1 MKKNCPVISVVM
13 VFYNAEQYIEE
24 AVKSV
29 LKQSFQDFEFLL
41 IDDGSKD
48 QSARIVEKFKDDRIR
63 TIHKGHDYIA
73 SLNYGLD
80 CAQGKYIARMDADD
94 IMHPDRLFVQ
104 YRLME
109 DKPWIDFCSSW
120 CTFFEEKTG
129 KKVLYNESSGV
140 IKDPLVSLL
149 HKNIFTHTTIIFKTE
164 FLKKNN
170 LKYHH
175 YNYAEDYKMWVE
187 AAKLGANF
195 YIEPQSLLFYRC
207 HEQQVSTTKSEE
219 QRKTS
224 FQIKEE
230 IMDCL
235 LPDLPKELKDFYD
248 CLCNM
253 EIKNMVKQD
262 LKIAFISEI
271 LKQNKIMR

>member
-1 MKKNCPVISVVM
+1 MKKSNPAISVVM
-13 VFYNAEQYIEE
+13 VFYNAERYIEE

-29 LKQSFQDFEFLL
+29 LRQSFRDFELLL
-41 IDDGSKD
+41 IDDGSID
-48 QSARIVEKFKDDRIR
+48 QSVRIVENISDDRIII
-63 TIHKGHDYIA
+63 IHKDHDYVA

-109 DKPWIDFCSSW
+109 DKPWIDFSSSW
-120 CTFFEEKTG
+120 CTFFEENTG
-129 KKVLYNESSGV
+129 KEVLYNEFSGI

-149 HKNIFTHTTIIFKTE
+149 HKNIFIHPTMIFKAE
-164 FLKKNN
+164 FIKKNN
-170 LKYHH
+170 LRYQH

-187 AAKLGANF
+187 AAKHGANF
-195 YIEPQSLLFYRC
+195 FIEPQSLLFYRC
-207 HEQQVSTTKSEE
+207 HEQQVSTIKSEE

-224 FQIKEE
+224 FRIKEE
-230 IMDCL
+230 IVDYL
-235 LPDLPKELKDFYD
+235 LPDLPKEIKELYV
-248 CLCNM
+248 CLRNM
-253 EIKNMVKQD
+253 EIQNMVKQGH
-262 LKIAFISEI
+262 KIAFMSEI

>member
-1 MKKNCPVISVVM
+1 MMKSKPAISVVM
-13 VFYNAEQYIEE
+13 VFYNAERYIEE

-29 LKQSFQDFEFLL
+29 LKQSFRDFELLL
-41 IDDGSKD
+41 IDDGSID
-48 QSARIVEKFKDDRIR
+48 QSVIIVENIKDDRIKI
-63 TIHKGHDYIA
+63 IHKGHDYIT

-80 CAQGKYIARMDADD
+80 CAQGRYIARMDADD

-129 KKVLYNESSGV
+129 KEVLYNESSGI

-149 HKNIFTHTTIIFKTE
+149 HKNIFVHPTMIFKTE

-170 LKYHH
+170 LKYQH
-175 YNYAEDYKMWVE
+175 YNYAEDYKMWFE
-187 AAKLGANF
+187 AAKRGANF

-207 HEQQVSTTKSEE
+207 HEQQVSTTKSDE

-224 FQIKEE
+224 FRIKEE
-230 IMDCL
+230 IVDYL
-235 LPDLPKELKDFYD
+235 LPDLPKELKELYD
-248 CLCNM
+248 CLRNM
-253 EIKNMVKQD
+253 EIKNMVKQGH
-262 LKIAFISEI
+262 KIAFMSEI

>member
-1 MKKNCPVISVVM
+1 MKKSNPTISIIM
-13 VFYNAEQYIEE
+13 VFYNAEQYIKE

-29 LKQSFQDFEFLL
+29 LKQSFQDFELLL

-48 QSARIVEKFKDDRIR
+48 QSVRIVEEFEDDRIII
-63 TIHKGHDYIA
+63 IHKTHDYIT
-73 SLNYGLD
+73 SLNYGLEQ
-80 CAQGKYIARMDADD
+80 AQGKYIARMDADD

-104 YRLME
+104 YHLME

-129 KKVLYNESSGV
+129 KKFLHNESSGV

-149 HKNIFTHTTIIFKTE
+149 HKNIFIHPTMIFKTD

-170 LKYHH
+170 LKYQY

-187 AAKLGANF
+187 AAKLGAKF

-207 HEQQVSTTKSEE
+207 HEHQVSTTKSEE
-219 QRKTS
+219 QRITS
-224 FQIKEE
+224 LQIKEE

-235 LPDLPKELKDFYD
+235 LSDLPKELKDFYD
-248 CLCNM
+248 SLCNM
-253 EIKNMVKQD
+253 EIKDMVKQGR
-262 LKIAFISEI
+262 KIAFMYEI
-271 LKQNKIMR
+271 LKHNKVMR

>member
-1 MKKNCPVISVVM
+1 MKKKSPAISVVM
-13 VFYNAEQYIEE
+13 VFYNAEQYIGE

-29 LKQSFQDFEFLL
+29 LKQSFKDFELLL

-48 QSARIVEKFKDDRIR
+48 QSIRIVERFKDDRIR
-63 TIHKGHDYIA
+63 IIHKEHDYIA

-109 DKPWIDFCSSW
+109 DKSCIDFCSSW

-129 KKVLYNESSGV
+129 KKVLYNESSG
-140 IKDPLVSLL
+140 IIEEPLVSLL
-149 HKNIFTHTTIIFKTE
+149 HKNIFTHPTMIIKTE

-170 LKYHH
+170 LKYQH

-207 HEQQVSTTKSEE
+207 HEQQVSTTKCEE
-219 QRKTS
+219 QRKVS
-224 FQIKEE
+224 FRIKEE
-230 IMDCL
+230 IIDFL
-235 LPDLPKELKDFYD
+235 LTDLPKELKDFYD
-248 CLCNM
+248 CLCDL
-253 EIKNMVKQD
+253 EKKNMVKYGD
-262 LKIAFISEI
+262 KIVFMSKI
-271 LKQNKIMR
+271 LKHNKIMR

>member
-1 MKKNCPVISVVM
+1 MKKNNPIISVVM
-13 VFYNAEQYIEE
+13 VFYNAEQYINE
-24 AVKSV
+24 AVQSV
-29 LKQSFQDFEFLL
+29 LKQSFKDFELLL

-48 QSARIVEKFKDDRIR
+48 QSVRIVEGYEDDRIII
-63 TIHKGHDYIA
+63 IHKDHDYIA
-73 SLNYGLD
+73 SLNYGLEL
-80 CAQGKYIARMDADD
+80 AQGKYIARMDADD

-104 YRLME
+104 YHLME

-129 KKVLYNESSGV
+129 KEVLHKGFSGE

-149 HKNIFTHTTIIFKTE
+149 HKNIFIHPTIIFKTE

-170 LKYHH
+170 LKYKH

-187 AAKLGANF
+187 AAKLGAKF

-219 QRKTS
+219 QIKTS
-224 FQIKEE
+224 FRIKEE
-230 IMDCL
+230 IIDCL
-235 LPDLPKELKDFYD
+235 LPNLPKELKDFYNI
-248 CLCNM
+248 LCNM
-253 EIKNMVKQD
+253 EIKNMVKQG
-262 LKIAFISEI
+262 LKVAFMSEI
-271 LKQNKIMR
+271 LKLNKIMI